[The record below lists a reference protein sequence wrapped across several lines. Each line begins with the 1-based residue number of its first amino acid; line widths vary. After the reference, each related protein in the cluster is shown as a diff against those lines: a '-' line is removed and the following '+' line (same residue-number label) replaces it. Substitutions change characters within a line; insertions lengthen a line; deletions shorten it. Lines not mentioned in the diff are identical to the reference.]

1 MDEQRSRTPEE
12 LTQDLLRAYLASDSF
27 SAPQIGA
34 PLENPSG
41 MLAEFERWGA
51 EHGHAAEA
59 MTRIA
64 VDAAMRGS
72 PSLPIAALLT
82 DLMECA
88 LAFEQLTDQSVD
100 AFLRLRAP
108 RVYTAPNGTTKWALP
123 TPVTD
128 RVALTREVLAR
139 TSPRSHQAK
148 EPPSVG
154 MHLAEGHHPEQL
166 RDAMG
171 LRLRDA
177 LDLTERSA
185 NDVAPTLYSPIIG
198 MLQGSSPELSEM
210 IQWLV
215 SNDPR
220 ALMEMPTSRVLL
232 DAVQGNVDPRAEMQ
246 LRFAH
251 LIEIPNFGFCAF
263 VMWDTDAHLN
273 RKERA
278 ALAGYIRRLADT
290 AVAPWNSYPDLRRR
304 REGFAVWVRQLRDE
318 RLEAERLAQLLRS
331 AHPSDYAG
339 EPIAR
344 TIKRIYRI
352 SSDLSSVRLSP
363 SLAEAVHVS
372 RDQ

>member
-12 LTQDLLRAYLASDSF
+12 LTQDLLRAFLASDPH
-27 SAPQIGA
+27 SATEIGA

-51 EHGHAAEA
+51 EHGHAADA

-72 PSLPIAALLT
+72 ASLPIAPLLT

-88 LAFEQLTDQSVD
+88 LAFEQLTEEGID

-108 RVYTAPNGTTKWALP
+108 RVYTAPNGTTKWALL

-139 TSPRSHQAK
+139 TSPRSHQAT
-148 EPPSVG
+148 EPPTLG
-154 MHLAEGHHPEQL
+154 MHLTEAHHPEQL

-185 NDVAPTLYSPIIG
+185 NDVAPTLYAPIIG

-232 DAVQGNVDPRAEMQ
+232 DAVQGNIDPRAEME

-251 LIEIPNFGFCAF
+251 LVEIPDLGFCAF
-263 VMWDTDAHLN
+263 VMWDTGAHLN

-304 REGFAVWVRQLRDE
+304 REAFAVWVRQLREE
-318 RLEAERLAQLLRS
+318 RLEAEQLAELLRA
-331 AHPSDYAG
+331 AHPADYQS

-352 SSDLSSVRLSP
+352 SSDLSSARLSP
-363 SLAEAVHVS
+363 LLAKAVHVS